1 MTDQDATAGGERRVT
16 PLEAQQLNP
25 ERATSELAGETP
37 PHEDA
42 ERLES
47 ALREGGPLPDGEG
60 ARRAAAREAPLD
72 PGGTSLP

>member
-1 MTDQDATAGGERRVT
+1 MTDQERSVT
-16 PLEAQQLNP
+16 PLEAQRLDP
-25 ERATSELAGETP
+25 ERATSERAGETP

-47 ALREGGPLPDGEG
+47 ALREGGPLPDRDDGDAG
-60 ARRAAAREAPLD
+60 AAAREAPLD

>member
-1 MTDQDATAGGERRVT
+1 MTDQDATAGEERRLT
-16 PLEAQQLNP
+16 PLEAQRLDP
-25 ERATSELAGETP
+25 ERATSERAGETP
-37 PHEDA
+37 PHQDA

-47 ALREGGPLPDGEG
+47 ALREGGPLADGED